1 MSITLKSKILGS
13 LAAGAMGDALG
24 SATEQLTMDEI
35 YETFGGLVTKFFAPV
50 KEYTFA
56 FGRKAGQVTDDT
68 GQMLELVQSY
78 FDAPNNVISA
88 RGAADALLRWAEDP
102 ECFAKFAGPT
112 SRQAI
117 IRLREGADPI
127 AIGMERK
134 PGLGASNGC
143 AMKIAPAG
151 LFHPGDLPGAIAD
164 ACEICR
170 PTHAT
175 NIGMSAAAAVAAG
188 IAEALSQGSDLFSV
202 YRACLYGAREGCR
215 VSESIGR
222 VIAGPSVEDRIK
234 LAASIAMNAD
244 NLEDA
249 CRKIGERVGT
259 GLPAAEAVPAA
270 IGLMIAAGGDPLKT
284 IAACASAGDDTDTVA
299 IIAGSIAGALH
310 GFEHIPMGLYREMIA
325 ANPGMDLEGM
335 SDKIYDIVTK
345 KYPSLKI

>member
-1 MSITLKSKILGS
+1 MKATLKSKILGS

-35 YETFGGLVTKFFAPV
+35 YETFGGMVDKFYAPC

-56 FGRKAGQVTDDT
+56 YGRAAGQVTDDT

-78 FDAPNNVISA
+78 FEAPDNVISA
-88 RGAADALLRWAEDP
+88 KGSADALLRWAEDP

-112 SRQAI
+112 SRAAI
-117 IRLREGADPI
+117 IRLREGADPV
-127 AIGMERK
+127 AIGLERK
-134 PGLGASNGC
+134 ANMGASNGC

-151 LFHPGDLPGAIAD
+151 LFHPGDLNGAIAD

-175 NIGMSAAAAVAAG
+175 TIGMSAASAVAAA
-188 IAEALSQGSDLFSV
+188 IAEALTPGADLFSV
-202 YRACLYGAREGCR
+202 YRASLYGAREGFR
-215 VSESIGR
+215 
-222 VIAGPSVEDRIK
+222 IAGTLGRPVAGPNVEARIK
-234 LAASIAMNAD
+234 LAAGIAMKAT

-249 CRKIGERVGT
+249 CRKMGESVGT

-284 IAACASAGDDTDTVA
+284 IAACSTAGDDTDTVA
-299 IIAGSIAGALH
+299 IIAGSIAGALC
-310 GFEHIPMGLYREMIA
+310 GFDVVPSGLYKQMLT

-335 SDKIYDIVTK
+335 SDRIYDIVLK
-345 KYPSLKI
+345 KYPSLQ